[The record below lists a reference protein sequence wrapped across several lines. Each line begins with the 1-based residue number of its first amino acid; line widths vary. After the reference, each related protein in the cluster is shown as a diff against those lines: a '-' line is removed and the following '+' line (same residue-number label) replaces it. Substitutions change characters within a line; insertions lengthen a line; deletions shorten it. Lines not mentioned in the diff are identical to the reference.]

1 MAILQGLT
9 VIIAALVALI
19 GFLQWLTARQ
29 KAVFDLFDK
38 RFKIYEVVKNC
49 VVQVGKLRQD
59 IVVVHTFKTL
69 GPARMK
75 DDAANRSEAMGRI
88 HKFYETGRPLFAK
101 YMRFSQPVALISQ
114 IATRFRSSD

>member
-19 GFLQWLTARQ
+19 GFLQWLAARQ

-49 VVQVGKLRQD
+49 VVQVGIHPLRFD
-59 IVVVHTFKTL
+59 KELEREFRK
-69 GPARMK
+69 AE
-75 DDAANRSEAMGRI
+75 RS
-88 HKFYETGRPLFAK
+88 LFLVW
-101 YMRFSQPVALISQ
+101 R
-114 IATRFRSSD
+114 